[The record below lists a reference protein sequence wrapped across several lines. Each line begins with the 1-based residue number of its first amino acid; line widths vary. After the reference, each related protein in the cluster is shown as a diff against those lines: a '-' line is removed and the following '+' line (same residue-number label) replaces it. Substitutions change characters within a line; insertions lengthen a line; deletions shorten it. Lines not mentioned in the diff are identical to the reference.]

1 MNTMDDLKEL
11 LIEMDCTP
19 DHVGEL
25 VNAIRE
31 LSNGHR
37 RLPVC
42 MAFAVY
48 LKFLI
53 EQSDGDPKKE
63 LEIILDLANAYGVD
77 LRPRETGDRKVKKL
91 EL

>member
-1 MNTMDDLKEL
+1 MNTMDDLKHL

-25 VNAIRE
+25 VNAIRD

-42 MAFAVY
+42 MALAVY
-48 LKFLI
+48 LKILI
-53 EQSDGDPKKE
+53 SQSERDDHEQE
-63 LEIILDLANAYGVD
+63 LEVILALADAYGVENRQRD
-77 LRPRETGDRKVKKL
+77 
-91 EL
+91 

>member
-1 MNTMDDLKEL
+1 MNTMDDLKHL

-25 VNAIRE
+25 VNAIRD

-42 MAFAVY
+42 MALAVY
-48 LKFLI
+48 LKILI
-53 EQSDGDPKKE
+53 SQSDRDDHEQE
-63 LEIILDLANAYGVD
+63 LEVILSLADAYEVD
-77 LRPRETGDRKVKKL
+77 NRQRD
-91 EL
+91 